1 MDSWHDMEKCNLIGI
16 VKPTKQTKSN
26 RPFNAHIIQNFI
38 LIWLHSEIEEIN
50 DNEIHNSI
58 TELRRIVNTVI
69 RFTDI
74 DECIDAITNIE
85 DEKVLMIISHESDEN
100 IVSVKKLTQQWSKV
114 KDIFSSISSIG
125 GALKQDSQKCDH
137 DSMPISII
145 STHIEKLNEN
155 LNQFE
160 TTFMYTQ
167 ILKEILLTINFN
179 QQHLEDFTNYC
190 RENFVDNA
198 VQLKIIKEFEKD
210 YSNHSPIW
218 WNTQE
223 SCLYSILS
231 RAV

>member
-1 MDSWHDMEKCNLIGI
+1 MPSMFFQK
-16 VKPTKQTKSN
+16 
-26 RPFNAHIIQNFI
+26 
-38 LIWLHSEIEEIN
+38 
-50 DNEIHNSI
+50 NESQ
-58 TELRRIVNTVI
+58 
-69 RFTDI
+69 
-74 DECIDAITNIE
+74 
-85 DEKVLMIISHESDEN
+85 K
-100 IVSVKKLTQQWSKV
+100 KKLTQQWSKV